1 MMDCCGCHVSD
12 HQPRIPLF
20 ASCTSPSIQQFVG
33 CCGHPGDLHMVVK
46 AALSALMIGADPVW
60 NLFMPHA
67 RGNGAVTVE

>member
-1 MMDCCGCHVSD
+1 
-12 HQPRIPLF
+12 
-20 ASCTSPSIQQFVG
+20 
-33 CCGHPGDLHMVVK
+33 MVVK